1 MIHDF
6 GETRNFADDMTFGET
21 LRKARRINGLNQ
33 TDLAEMVGL
42 NQSTISYYETGTS
55 SPPIDYAIYI
65 LRQLGFRLKFSTEE
79 LERED

>member
-6 GETRNFADDMTFGET
+6 GETRNFSDDMTFGET
-21 LRKARRINGLNQ
+21 LRKARRINGISQ

-55 SPPIDYAIYI
+55 SPPLDYAVYI
-65 LRQLGFRLKFSTEE
+65 LEKLGFKLKFSTEE
-79 LERED
+79 FESED